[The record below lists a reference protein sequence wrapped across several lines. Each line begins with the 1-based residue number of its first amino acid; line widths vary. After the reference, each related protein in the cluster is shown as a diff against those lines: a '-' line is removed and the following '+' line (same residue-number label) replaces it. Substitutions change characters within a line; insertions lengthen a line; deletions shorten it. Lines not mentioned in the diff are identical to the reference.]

1 MQIREVILR
10 LMASSEKDGDIKGL
24 VLLIIMSFLSDIGM
38 ERKTRANS
46 FFFGG
51 IASSY
56 NRSYI
61 SIKVDLSTG
70 DNITEHYYGCYT

>member
-10 LMASSEKDGDIKGL
+10 LMVSSEKDGDIKGL

-46 FFFGG
+46 FFWWHC
-51 IASSY
+51 I
-56 NRSYI
+56 
-61 SIKVDLSTG
+61 
-70 DNITEHYYGCYT
+70 